1 MIGGFTLRGNVG
13 GLSQAD
19 GAARGWEEDPG
30 GDDGEAAVRGSEGGG
45 GGGGGWEGEA
55 AAAVEVGGEGGWG
68 VAVWLAMMGGW
79 ARVCAW
85 RGRGGRWRAGFLGE
99 YRWRICIGAGGK
111 FGLDGTY
118 KHTLPLACSTRLRRR

>member
-45 GGGGGWEGEA
+45 GGGGGWEGE
-55 AAAVEVGGEGGWG
+55 EGGRGRRRRWRSRWEGRVGG
-68 VAVWLAMMGGW
+68 VWLCGCVRVNDGWVGACVPDVGVVVGGTRGSW
-79 ARVCAW
+79 ANT
-85 RGRGGRWRAGFLGE
+85 AGEF
-99 YRWRICIGAGGK
+99 A
-111 FGLDGTY
+111 
-118 KHTLPLACSTRLRRR
+118 

>member
-19 GAARGWEEDPG
+19 GAAWGW

-55 AAAVEVGGEGGWG
+55 AAVEVGGEGGWG
-68 VAVWLAMMGGW
+68 VAVWL
-79 ARVCAW
+79 CA
-85 RGRGGRWRAGFLGE
+85 
-99 YRWRICIGAGGK
+99 CQ
-111 FGLDGTY
+111 
-118 KHTLPLACSTRLRRR
+118 